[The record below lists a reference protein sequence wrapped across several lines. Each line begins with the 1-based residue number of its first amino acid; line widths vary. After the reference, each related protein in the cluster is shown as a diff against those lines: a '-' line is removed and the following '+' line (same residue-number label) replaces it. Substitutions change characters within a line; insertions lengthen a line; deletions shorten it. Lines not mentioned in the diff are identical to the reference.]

1 MILKPQ
7 HKKERSID
15 PKTLIEMITA
25 LIHLTAELVKL
36 LRD

>member
-1 MILKPQ
+1 MLTKPQ

-15 PKTLIEMITA
+15 PKILIEMITA
-25 LIHLTAELVKL
+25 LLHLTAELVKL